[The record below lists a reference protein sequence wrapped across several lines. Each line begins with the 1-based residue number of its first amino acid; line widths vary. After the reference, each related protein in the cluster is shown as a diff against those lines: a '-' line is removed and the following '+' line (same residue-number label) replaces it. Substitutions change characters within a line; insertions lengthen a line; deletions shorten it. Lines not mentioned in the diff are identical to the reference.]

1 MIAEAPSFRA
11 ELQGSAT
18 RGPHGAAAVDLG
30 PVDAIPIGEGRAYC
44 FSGRIIAVF
53 RPRDGGLYA
62 LDDRCPHRAGP
73 LADGIVGGGVVIC
86 PLHGWKFQL
95 ASGRCLNE
103 KASVR
108 TYPVVLVEGRM
119 RVLIEDER

>member
-1 MIAEAPSFRA
+1 MIAAASTCGA
-11 ELQGSAT
+11 ESSAARKSH
-18 RGPHGAAAVDLG
+18 RGTAVDLG

-44 FSGRIIAVF
+44 FGARTLAVF

-62 LDDRCPHRAGP
+62 LDDGCPHRAGP

-86 PLHGWKFQL
+86 PLHGWRFQL
-95 ASGRCLNE
+95 ATGRCLNE

-108 TYPVVLVEGRM
+108 TYPVVVVEGRIHA
-119 RVLIEDER
+119 LIEDER